1 MSIQK
6 IRVLVAEDDEV
17 NAKAARTMLEQLG
30 CFVDVATDGTEAV
43 EHFRN
48 RDYDLILMDWQ
59 MPMMDGIQ
67 ATAHIRS
74 MPGGEATPIVGTTA
88 SKAHAECLKGGMNDV
103 VPKPFLFDKMRY
115 VLSRWTGW
123 TGVPKRPGPTPA

>member
-1 MSIQK
+1 MNK

-30 CFVDVATDGTEAV
+30 CSVDVATNGTEAV
-43 EHFRN
+43 DHFRE

-59 MPMMDGIQ
+59 MPGMDGI
-67 ATAHIRS
+67 
-74 MPGGEATPIVGTTA
+74 EATVKIRAMPRGATIPIVGTTA
-88 SKAHAECLKGGMNDV
+88 GNASAECIAGGMNDV

-115 VLSRWTGW
+115 VLSRWTRW
-123 TGVPKRPGPTPA
+123 TGAPISGPCQA

>member
-1 MSIQK
+1 MPENK

-30 CFVDVATDGTEAV
+30 CSVDVATDGTEAV
-43 EHFRN
+43 DFRN

-59 MPMMDGIQ
+59 MPLMDGIE
-67 ATAHIRS
+67 ATARIRA
-74 MPGGEATPIVGTTA
+74 MPGGLTTPIVGTTA
-88 SKAHAECLKGGMNDV
+88 GKAHAECLKGGMNDV

-115 VLSRWTGW
+115 VLSRWTRW
-123 TGVPKRPGPTPA
+123 TGAPPRPSEA